1 MAGAHGSDVI
11 VEAEGVLIQ
20 GAGELTGALAGVPA
34 RRIFLTAPWL
44 RYARGELTE
53 QEAYEHL
60 SAALGVR
67 PSDVADAVTAHW
79 ETWQTPPGLL
89 DLLDTLQDQ
98 GTRLYCVVT
107 MASEHWKH
115 ALQRLPDLWS
125 RFTGVVTTGELGTE
139 LASLDTL
146 SRLCH
151 RWSLTPQDTTFIG
164 ADLQTLQFTRAAGI
178 RSIRYRTPADLWRL
192 RSEHSRLQAAEDYV
206 HHRLRTG
213 DYRSHLITGTGE
225 QHAVDEI
232 WSPFYLL
239 DASPAI
245 ARGEPGR
252 ALLRQLAAL
261 GQDGLYSFLRT
272 AHPLLGELPV
282 DADDTGLAVS
292 VLHAHG
298 LVDEESLQRV
308 ADRILANCNRDGIVR
323 MYFTPHRPR
332 VDAVVCA
339 VALYVLY
346 LAGRHEAPQVRATE
360 DFLHAL
366 LENKSYEQGTIY
378 TPSPDFYLYV
388 LFRVARR
395 FPRFRDRFR
404 PLLATRLAQRI
415 ATTDEPAGQALRV
428 IMCRT
433 LNIPND
439 TDYQRL
445 LAQQHADG
453 SWDPSPAWRGIARTV
468 VGYNRVLDTT
478 FAAQAMRLTLT
489 HTNDDR

>member
-1 MAGAHGSDVI
+1 MTGAHSSNVI

-20 GAGELTGALAGVPA
+20 GAGELTVLAGVPA

-53 QEAYEHL
+53 QEAYEYL
-60 SAALGVR
+60 SVTLGVR
-67 PSDVADAVTAHW
+67 PSDVADAVSVHRQS
-79 ETWQTPPGLL
+79 WQTPPGLL

-98 GTRLYCVVT
+98 GTHLYCLVT
-107 MASEHWKH
+107 MPPEQWKYAREH
-115 ALQRLPDLWS
+115 LPDLWS

-139 LASLDTL
+139 LASLDTIT
-146 SRLCH
+146 RLCR
-151 RWSLTPQDTTFIG
+151 RWSLAPHDTTFIG

-178 RSIRYRTPADLWRL
+178 HSIRYQTPTDLWRL

-206 HHRLRTG
+206 LRRLRTG
-213 DYRSHLITGTGE
+213 DYRSHLITSTGE
-225 QHAVDEI
+225 QHEVDEI

-239 DASPAI
+239 DASTTI
-245 ARGEPGR
+245 ARSEPGQ
-252 ALLRQLAAL
+252 ALLRQLASL
-261 GQDGLYSFLRT
+261 DQDGLYSFLRT

-308 ADRILANCNRDGIVR
+308 AERILANSNRDGIVR
-323 MYFTPHRPR
+323 MYFAPQRPR
-332 VDAVVCA
+332 VDSVVCA
-339 VALYVLY
+339 VALYILY
-346 LAGRHEAPQVRATE
+346 LAGRHDAPQARATE

-366 LENKSYEQGTIY
+366 LENKAYEQGTIY

-388 LFRVARR
+388 LFRIARR
-395 FPRFRDRFR
+395 FPRFRDRFH
-404 PLLATRLAQRI
+404 PLLATRLTQRI

-433 LNIPND
+433 LNIDND
-439 TDYQRL
+439 TDYRRL

-453 SWDPSPAWRGIARTV
+453 SWDPSPAWRGIAMTV
-468 VGYNRVLDTT
+468 VGYNRSLDTT
-478 FAAQAMRLTLT
+478 FAAQAIRLTLT